1 MALRL
6 QLQLGDLTSMPVEC
20 VVNSTDE
27 TMTSGGP
34 VHKAIH
40 LAAGP
45 GLAVECQP
53 LAPCPPGEVRITSGH
68 GLAAGSV
75 IHTVA
80 PTWHGGSAGEM
91 DLLAACYRNA
101 LRFAKARGIRSI
113 AFPSIG
119 SGLQPQIPLEAAA
132 PVAIRTI
139 LDFLSGNELPERVV
153 LVCYDIP
160 SFQAHQRS
168 LKEALP

>member
-1 MALRL
+1 MTPRL

-40 LAAGP
+40 MAAGP

-68 GLAAGSV
+68 ALAAASI

-80 PTWHGGSAGEM
+80 PTWHGGGAGEM
-91 DLLAACYRNA
+91 ELLASCYRNA
-101 LRFAKARGIRSI
+101 LRFAKARGIHSL

-119 SGLQPQIPLEAAA
+119 SGLQPQIPLDAAA

-139 LDFLSGNELPERVV
+139 LDFLAKNELPERVV
-153 LVCYDIP
+153 LVCYDVA
-160 SFQAHQRS
+160 SFQVHQRA
-168 LKEALP
+168 LKAALP

>member
-1 MALRL
+1 MGLEPP
-6 QLQLGDLTSMPVEC
+6 LQLGDVASMSVEC

-27 TMTSGGP
+27 TMVSGGP

-68 GLAAGSV
+68 NLSARSV
-75 IHTVA
+75 VHTVA
-80 PTWHGGSAGEM
+80 PTWHGGGSGETE
-91 DLLAACYRNA
+91 LLAGCYRNA

-139 LDFLSGNELPERVV
+139 LDFLDQNELPERVV
-153 LVCYDIP
+153 LVCYDVP
-160 SFQAHQRS
+160 TFQAHQRT
-168 LKEALP
+168 LKAALP

>member
-1 MALRL
+1 MLPRL
-6 QLQLGDLTSMPVEC
+6 QLQLGDLATVAVEC
-20 VVNSTDE
+20 IVNSTDE
-27 TMTSGGP
+27 SMATGGP
-34 VHKAIH
+34 VHQAIH

-80 PTWHGGSAGEM
+80 PTWHGGNAGEM
-91 DLLAACYRNA
+91 ELLAACYRNA
-101 LRFAKARGIRSI
+101 LRFAKARGIRSL

-132 PVAIRTI
+132 PVAVRTI
-139 LDFLSGNELPERVV
+139 LEFLAENELPEKV
-153 LVCYDIP
+153 LIICYNVP
-160 SFQAHQRS
+160 SFKLHQQA
-168 LKEALP
+168 LKEAL